1 MSERR
6 AVGEAAPQ
14 VGARDA
20 SGVPEPA
27 AVAELFMGF
36 LERTHVSAPAELAA
50 VVAEQVQTADG
61 ADAVIYVVDHEQ
73 RHLVP
78 VPAHRPA
85 GLPMLN
91 WSGHAKSSEVI
102 SQAATTA
109 FAAAHDAV
117 EVAIE
122 GSLPGR
128 CFVGSEILQS
138 ATEEPG
144 RRRLWLPLLDG
155 TERVGVLTLTAGAPH
170 DEPVPEAALAVWERF
185 AHLVAQM
192 VISKGAYGDT
202 FELVRRSRPMALAA
216 ELQWALAPP
225 LTFASRG
232 LVVSAMLEPCYEDGG
247 DAFDYAVN
255 SDVAHLAIID
265 AMGHGLAASGAAAFT
280 LAAYRRARRASFD
293 LPTTY
298 EAIDVALAEQ
308 FNAERHA
315 TAVLAEL
322 DLATGLLSWINAGH
336 PEPLLLRGGRLV
348 KTLSTPPATPLGLPF
363 TGAGITLGTEHLE
376 PGDRVLLYTDG
387 LPEARQPDG
396 SFLGVDRLTDFIERA
411 EHDGYAVPETLRRL
425 RNAVLQHQHGALQD
439 DATAVVL
446 EWRGGT
452 EKRLLPQTATLNEPP
467 VPAERQPV
475 DDGGATTGG
484 R

>member
-1 MSERR
+1 MTEQR
-6 AVGEAAPQ
+6 AVGQSAPQ
-14 VGARDA
+14 VRARHV

-36 LERTHVSAPAELAA
+36 LERTHTSAPAELAA
-50 VVAEQVQTADG
+50 VVAEHVQVAGG
-61 ADAVIYVVDHEQ
+61 ADAVVYIVDHEQ

-78 VPAHRPA
+78 VPAHPPA
-85 GLPMLN
+85 GLPLLN
-91 WSGHAKSSEVI
+91 WSGHTGEVI
-102 SQAATTA
+102 GQAATTA

-117 EVAIE
+117 EIAIE

-128 CFVGSEILQS
+128 CFVASDILQS

-155 TERVGVLTLTAGAPH
+155 TERVGVLSLTAPAPD

-185 AHLVAQM
+185 AQLVAQM
-192 VISKGAYGDT
+192 VVGKGAYGDT
-202 FELVRRSRPMALAA
+202 FEFVRRSRPMALAA

-255 SDVAHLAIID
+255 SDIAHLAIID

-308 FNAERHA
+308 FNAERYA

-336 PEPLLLRGGRLV
+336 PEPLLLRAGRLV

-363 TGAGITLGTEHLE
+363 TGAGVTLGREQLE

-396 SFLGVDRLTDFIERA
+396 SFFGVDRLTDFIERA

-439 DATAVVL
+439 DATAVVI

-452 EKRLLPQTATLNEPP
+452 EKRLLTQTVTLNEPP
-467 VPAERQPV
+467 HQELNS
-475 DDGGATTGG
+475 
-484 R
+484 